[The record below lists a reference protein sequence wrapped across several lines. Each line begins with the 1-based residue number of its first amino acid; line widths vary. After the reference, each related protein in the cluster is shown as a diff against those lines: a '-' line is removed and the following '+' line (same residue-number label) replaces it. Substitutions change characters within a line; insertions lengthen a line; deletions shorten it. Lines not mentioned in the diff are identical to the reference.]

1 MVPEDVWWV
10 RERGNIDG
18 MLLLGQEL
26 CLPKID
32 LIYIYNILY
41 AYKIQYHIMNYIGDP
56 QLEMQFLMIFHG
68 FFLMASLYRATSC

>member
-32 LIYIYNILY
+32 LIYIIYYMHIKFNI
-41 AYKIQYHIMNYIGDP
+41 I
-56 QLEMQFLMIFHG
+56 
-68 FFLMASLYRATSC
+68 S

>member
-32 LIYIYNILY
+32 VIYKYILNYMHIKFNI
-41 AYKIQYHIMNYIGDP
+41 I
-56 QLEMQFLMIFHG
+56 
-68 FFLMASLYRATSC
+68 S